1 MARRPTTDRLLE
13 GINRVESGLQRIEEA
28 QNTWNEAVATV
39 NEIKSLGSNI
49 AASTRAIVSDA
60 KSLLS
65 GDLFK
70 GSSLA
75 GALAS
80 ANIFPGA
87 KPNTLHQFRSWNYIF
102 ELGCLTRDQYNNA
115 GYRYSPSRQVILR
128 SGGGANPKATTDW
141 ESNGKVEYFIDNV
154 EINCHMANT
163 ALTGTTN
170 ATGVQFDVTEPLSM
184 GLFLQSL
191 QNAARAC
198 GFDNYLD
205 APFLL
210 TVEFVGHT
218 DNDQTINI
226 PDAKRYI
233 PIRLYEAKMR
243 VSEAGTVYSVRGY
256 PYNEQAASDQ
266 VNVTQSNIS
275 IQGPEEGS
283 GTVQEML
290 QKGDNSLTAVIN
302 KFFANRKADN
312 PNTPTEEIFIVFPK
326 DEVGGAGGLG
336 LGGAGAAVDSASS
349 AVSASSDLL
358 STVSQAA
365 TVTNNAVGQVSS
377 ALSDWG
383 VNAPALQNLQNDL
396 NNASQIANQ
405 ALDTIGAISSLGSQ
419 ISSSL
424 SSALSSIPGLPSPR
438 SLGAA
443 QERAGEA
450 EAAISEAQA
459 SADGYQIGGV
469 SAAREGETNSLV
481 QSEDSLN
488 AIGSS
493 EMGFA
498 TESGGNVPQPLA
510 GESWDEE
517 NNVFK
522 RGNTTISPNRR
533 VYSFPQ
539 GVKITK
545 VIEEVII
552 ASKYG
557 QDFLNRVDDKGFV
570 DWFTIDTQVYLV
582 GSSADAAR
590 GGESKVYVYR
600 VIPTKVHSSKFTSPT
615 ATPAGYSNIAPNV
628 TKVYDYIYTGKNK
641 DIIDFNIEFNMAF
654 HTVLQ
659 ADFGNSSAQ
668 SGQVTREDVDR
679 NAVESTATA
688 PPQGQGASGMRTQ
701 PTYNGSVA
709 PVGGGQET
717 APVRNARQFH
727 QAILDSQADMV
738 ELDMTI
744 LGDPYFLSDNGFG
757 NYTADLGPATTMTA
771 DGTMDYQ
778 RTEIDVAV
786 NFRTPLDYGGPGGFI
801 EMLSDS
807 VPVSP
812 FSGLYMVTMVTN
824 QFQQGEFRQ
833 DLHLVRRRNQGD
845 LNSAGGGG
853 GGMLT
858 AREEQPAREV
868 NDTQGTST

>member
-28 QNTWNEAVATV
+28 QNTWNEAVAAV
-39 NEIKSLGSNI
+39 EDIKALGSNI

-60 KSLLS
+60 KSLLN

-102 ELGCLTRDQYNNA
+102 ELSCLTRDQYNNA
-115 GYRYSPSRQVILR
+115 AYRYSPSRQVILR
-128 SGGGANPKATTDW
+128 SGGGANPKTTTDW
-141 ESNGKVEYFIDNV
+141 ETNGKVEYFIDNV

-163 ALTGTTN
+163 ALTGSTN

-184 GLFLQSL
+184 GLFLQTL
-191 QNAARAC
+191 QNAARSC
-198 GFDNYLD
+198 GFENYLD

-210 TVEFVGHT
+210 TIEFVGHT
-218 DNDQTINI
+218 DADQTINL
-226 PDAKRYI
+226 PDAKRFI

-256 PYNEQAASDQ
+256 PYNEQSVSDQ
-266 VNVTQSNIS
+266 VNKTQSNIS
-275 IQGPEEGS
+275 ISGPEEGA

-302 KFFANRKADN
+302 KFYANRKADN

-326 DEVGGAGGLG
+326 DETGGAGGLG
-336 LGGAGAAVDSASS
+336 LGGAGAALDAAGS
-349 AVSASSDLL
+349 AVATSSSLL

-365 TVTNNAVGQVSS
+365 TVTNNAVGEVSS
-377 ALSDWG
+377 ALSEWG

-405 ALDTIGAISSLGSQ
+405 ALDTIGAITSLGSE
-419 ISSSL
+419 ISSTL
-424 SSALSSIPGLPSPR
+424 SSALSSIPGLPAPK
-438 SLGAA
+438 SLGAQ

-450 EAAISEAQA
+450 DAAIAEAQS

-481 QSEDSLN
+481 QSEDTLN
-488 AIGSS
+488 DIGSS

-498 TESGGNVPQPLA
+498 TESGGNVPQPNP

-552 ASKYG
+552 SSKYG
-557 QDFLNRVDDKGFV
+557 QDFLERVDDKGFV

-600 VIPTKVHSSKFTSPT
+600 VIPTKVHSSKFSAPT
-615 ATPAGYSNIAPNV
+615 ASPAGYSNIAPNV

-654 HTVLQ
+654 HTVMQ
-659 ADFGNSSAQ
+659 ADFGNSANTATGMTTS
-668 SGQVTREDVDR
+668 EDVDR

-688 PPQGQGASGMRTQ
+688 PPEGTAAGLRTQ

-709 PVGGGQET
+709 PVGGGAES

-744 LGDPYFLSDNGFG
+744 LGDPYFLSDGGFG
-757 NYTADLGPATTMTA
+757 NYTADLGAATTITA

-833 DLHLVRRRNQGD
+833 ELHLVRRRNQGD
-845 LNSAGGGG
+845 LTAPSGGG

-858 AREEQPAREV
+858 VREEQPERAIT
-868 NDTQGTST
+868 DTQGST